1 MARTARV
8 PCVVSRRPADPS
20 PVGRRP
26 GPVCAGLVFRAG
38 RVLGGRHTER
48 DERRLDPTLV
58 FGRQLVA
65 LREDVVYGVLHER
78 RGRLA

>member
-1 MARTARV
+1 
-8 PCVVSRRPADPS
+8 
-20 PVGRRP
+20 
-26 GPVCAGLVFRAG
+26 VFRAG